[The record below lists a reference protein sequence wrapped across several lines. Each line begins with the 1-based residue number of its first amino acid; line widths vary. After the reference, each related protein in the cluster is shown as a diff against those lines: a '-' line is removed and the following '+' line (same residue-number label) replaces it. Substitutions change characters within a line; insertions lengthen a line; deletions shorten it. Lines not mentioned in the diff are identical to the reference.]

1 MKTVHHSVR
10 LAGRPQR
17 LEVDFIRTLMLN
29 WISINKLGLGLT
41 IFAWSDAAATH
52 RARNFVRLLAAFIK
66 LSVIGKIFRNC
77 KGFEKS
83 QFYKITKNCD
93 AVTWFWSKPSSLISR
108 RALCYKAYLRG
119 TSNQFPRF
127 LPMISHNDRPPCL
140 KKTSLDSMRSCVYR
154 VYSFDIAV
162 RDPRFLHVRMCNSI
176 IAAASIRERWLFRS
190 ARPVVRR
197 QIESRVWS
205 SKYGMYN

>member
-108 RALCYKAYLRG
+108 RFATKRTYAAPPISFLVFFQWFHTMIALRAWKKLLWTACVLVSIECTHLILPFETRG
-119 TSNQFPRF
+119 FFTCACATR
-127 LPMISHNDRPPCL
+127 
-140 KKTSLDSMRSCVYR
+140 
-154 VYSFDIAV
+154 
-162 RDPRFLHVRMCNSI
+162 
-176 IAAASIRERWLFRS
+176 
-190 ARPVVRR
+190 
-197 QIESRVWS
+197 
-205 SKYGMYN
+205 